1 MVMELFG
8 GGGSMGGMGLSR
20 QSTSTSNNA
29 GSSASTLS
37 VYNQEVAAVAGG
49 PLAQDG
55 RSLGI
60 IGGAAIVGGGGNG

>member
-8 GGGSMGGMGLSR
+8 GGGGMGGMGSSR

-29 GSSASTLS
+29 TLS
-37 VYNQEVAAVAGG
+37 AYHQAVAAVAGG